1 MFSLTQNVIRYCL
14 FYCCVLTFQQILR
27 RTYFFN
33 NANNKR
39 VRNINRNNKKIRN
52 MCLKSFLLVFL
63 AIFFSNY
70 LLTYPV
76 QFQFLIFSF
85 FFHFLLLSECCLFQR
100 SVFFLFGD
108 LFNVF
113 LYQFFSRWSQQW
125 MEGVGVSHGWSNK
138 KNKNSFATACK
149 RSVSY
154 NSIRQFWVIFYNSL
168 YCFGFGKH
176 AHLLILKSSLSK
188 PELLQFQIC

>member
-1 MFSLTQNVIRYCL
+1 
-14 FYCCVLTFQQILR
+14 
-27 RTYFFN
+27 
-33 NANNKR
+33 
-39 VRNINRNNKKIRN
+39 
-52 MCLKSFLLVFL
+52 MCLKSFLLVFWGN
-63 AIFFSNY
+63 IFLQLPANVSRSVSISY
-70 LLTYPV
+70 
-76 QFQFLIFSF
+76 FQFFLPF
-85 FFHFLLLSECCLFQR
+85 FAAFRMLPLSAIG
-100 SVFFLFGD
+100 FFLFGD

-154 NSIRQFWVIFYNSL
+154 NRIRQFWVIFYNSL